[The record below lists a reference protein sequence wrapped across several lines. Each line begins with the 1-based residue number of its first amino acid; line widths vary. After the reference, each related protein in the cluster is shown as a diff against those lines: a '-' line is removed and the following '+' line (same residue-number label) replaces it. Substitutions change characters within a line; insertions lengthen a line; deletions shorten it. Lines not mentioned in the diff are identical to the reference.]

1 MTSAWAG
8 TQAQVSG
15 DVVVVELPPAQGAG
29 HLLEFFA
36 GGVMMY
42 PIALSAL
49 VALGLAGWSAR
60 RLWGGTPRV
69 DARVESG
76 VDGVLFWGGFALL
89 LGVLGTVVGIA
100 VAAQAVEMLGE
111 VHTTLVWGG
120 IKLALL
126 PTIWGALVLAVC
138 AVGWYTLRVRCRSLL
153 ARMA

>member
-1 MTSAWAG
+1 MSNLWLAA
-8 TQAQVSG
+8 QAQASEE
-15 DVVVVELPPAQGAG
+15 VVVVEVPPAQGAG
-29 HLLEFFA
+29 QLLEFFA

-49 VALGLAGWSAR
+49 VALGLAAWSAR
-60 RLWGGTPRV
+60 RLWGSAPRV
-69 DARVESG
+69 DARVEAG

-120 IKLALL
+120 IKVSLI
-126 PTIWGALVLAVC
+126 PTIWGALILAVS
-138 AVGWYTLRVRCRSLL
+138 AVAWYTLRVRCRSLL
-153 ARMA
+153 ARIA

>member
-1 MTSAWAG
+1 MSNLWLAA
-8 TQAQVSG
+8 QAQASEE
-15 DVVVVELPPAQGAG
+15 VVVVEVPPAQGAG
-29 HLLEFFA
+29 QLLEFFA

-49 VALGLAGWSAR
+49 VGLGLAAWSAR
-60 RLWGGTPRV
+60 RLWGSAPRV
-69 DARVESG
+69 DARVEAG

-120 IKLALL
+120 IKVSLI
-126 PTIWGALVLAVC
+126 PTIWGAVILAVS
-138 AVGWYTLRVRCRSLL
+138 AVAWYTLRVRCRSLL